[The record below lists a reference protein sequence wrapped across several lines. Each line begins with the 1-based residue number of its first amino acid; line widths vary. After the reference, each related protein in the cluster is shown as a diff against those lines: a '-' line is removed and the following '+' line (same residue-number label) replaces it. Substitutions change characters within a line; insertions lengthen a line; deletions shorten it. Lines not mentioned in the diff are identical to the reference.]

1 MGGIHMREQLLSIA
15 TCKKE
20 MKKDVFLFREGEEPT
35 HIFLLHS
42 GKVRIGKITP
52 DGKELSFRICK
63 ANDFIC
69 ETPLFYP
76 AAIYSVHAKV
86 IEKGSYSM
94 IPKHTLEQY
103 VLDNPDF
110 NQKFMRQLGIQHQKN
125 QSKFR
130 DLLLHGK
137 KGALYSTL
145 IRLCNSYG
153 MDHDDGIFLNI
164 SLTNQELANF
174 CGMSREV
181 VNRLLNE
188 LKRQGIITSEKSYII
203 IRDLD
208 FLRNEIHCDDCP
220 MEICRID

>member
-1 MGGIHMREQLLSIA
+1 
-15 TCKKE
+15 C
-20 MKKDVFLFREGEEPT
+20 
-35 HIFLLHS
+35 
-42 GKVRIGKITP
+42 
-52 DGKELSFRICK
+52 
-63 ANDFIC
+63 
-69 ETPLFYP
+69 
-76 AAIYSVHAKV
+76 
-86 IEKGSYSM
+86 SM
-94 IPKHTLEQY
+94 IPKRTLEQY

-125 QSKFR
+125 QSMFR

-153 MDHDDGIFLNI
+153 IDHDDGIFLNI

-188 LKRQGIITSEKSYII
+188 LKRQEIITSEKSYII
-203 IRDLD
+203 IKDLE